1 MTEPNHPP
9 GAPGSW
15 GKGFLEHVKAH
26 QFNLKHVTVLF
37 IVLLVFQLVVSVL
50 HKTSLSKFLG
60 RTQEWYQQD
69 SAERLANLTTT
80 SLELLLEGHEG
91 KPAMSVR
98 DTRKLVQ
105 GLNIILNQQ
114 LLNQN
119 VKEVCVIVPTD
130 SGVAAIDDGNVL
142 FSYMFEGNRFPQ
154 GSNNAHLQA
163 IALYQT
169 LSNDLKRTEQ
179 IRSVLEGKQTFHVF
193 VPFVPRGEFMG
204 AVYMRNTPDFTFISR
219 EVITNYDEISLTFSA
234 LILFGLLAMF
244 FISSYTL
251 KQRNDTLQLL
261 FQKEKEHL
269 AEQIHFEKELLFTKR
284 IYHTH
289 HKAEK
294 IMGFIKDDLRALA
307 PVNMDEV
314 KHRVTKY
321 SNFIARVIYDMKWFD
336 PPLQTIRGPLF
347 STNVN
352 DVIRFLISN
361 IFQRVTKAPGGVRFV
376 LSLADDVP
384 PVHINEFV
392 VWETFEP
399 IIQNCVEH
407 SGVVDLVVSITTSY
421 DAASATAGVVIRDN
435 GVGLPPGL
443 LVKNEAGVR
452 RVFLES
458 VSTKSADGR
467 HSGYGCYL
475 AHEIA
480 TQRCGWQLDAEN
492 EPDGGARFT
501 FTIPYGPL
509 GRNTEAAA
517 AALHTEESGNAVLP
531 R

>member
-1 MTEPNHPP
+1 MTGEKHIA
-9 GAPGSW
+9 GGMAQW
-15 GKGFLEHVKAH
+15 GKGFLEHVKTH
-26 QFNLKHVTVLF
+26 QFNLKQVTVLF
-37 IVLLVFQLVVSVL
+37 LVLLVFQLVVSVL

-91 KPAMSVR
+91 KPTMSVR
-98 DTRKLVQ
+98 DSRKLVQ

-142 FSYMFEGNRFPQ
+142 YAYMFEGNRFPQ
-154 GSNNAHLQA
+154 GANNAHLQA
-163 IALYQT
+163 IALYQS
-169 LSNDLKRTEQ
+169 LSSDLRKSEQ

-204 AVYMRNTPDFTFISR
+204 AVYMRNAPDFSFISR
-219 EVITNYDEISLTFSA
+219 EVISNYDEISLTFSA
-234 LILFGLLAMF
+234 LILFGLLSMF

-269 AEQIHFEKELLFTKR
+269 AEQIHYEKELLFTKR

-294 IMGFIKDDLRALA
+294 IMGFIKDDLRSLA
-307 PVNMDEV
+307 PANMEEV

-347 STNVN
+347 NTNVN
-352 DVIRFLISN
+352 EVIRFLIKN
-361 IFQRVTKAPGGVRFV
+361 VFQRVTKAPGGVRFD
-376 LSLADDVP
+376 LTLADDLP
-384 PVHINEFV
+384 PVPINEFV
-392 VWETFEP
+392 VWESFEP
-399 IIQNCVEH
+399 ILQNCVEH
-407 SGVVDLVVSITTSY
+407 GGVADLVIAVTSRY
-421 DAASATAGVVIRDN
+421 DRASDTATVVVRDN
-435 GVGLPPGL
+435 GIGLAPGL
-443 LVKNEAGVR
+443 LVKNTAGVR

-458 VSTKSADGR
+458 VSTKSSDGR

-480 TQRCGWQLDAEN
+480 TQRCGWQLDADN
-492 EPDGGARFT
+492 NPDGGARFT
-501 FTIPYGPL
+501 FTIHYGAS
-509 GRNTEAAA
+509 RRKAEAALA
-517 AALHTEESGNAVLP
+517 AIPSGAADPVLP
-531 R
+531 Q

>member
-1 MTEPNHPP
+1 MSETRKAEGRAEQPHT
-9 GAPGSW
+9 
-15 GKGFLEHVKAH
+15 GFLE
-26 QFNLKHVTVLF
+26 QFRNHRFDLKHVTVLF
-37 IVLLVFQLVVSVL
+37 LVLLFFQLVVSVL

-80 SLELLLEGHEG
+80 SIELLLEGHED
-91 KPAMSVR
+91 KPVFSPR
-98 DTRKLVQ
+98 ENRKLVQ

-119 VKEVCVIVPTD
+119 VREICVIVPTD
-130 SGVAAIDDGNVL
+130 TGVVAIDDGNIL
-142 FSYMFEGNRFPQ
+142 YSYMFEGVRVPKGAN
-154 GSNNAHLQA
+154 GTHAQA
-163 IALYQT
+163 IALYRT
-169 LSNDLKRTEQ
+169 LSGELKRSEQ
-179 IRSVLEGKQTFHVF
+179 IQTIVEGRQTFHVF

-204 AVYMRNTPDFTFISR
+204 ALYMRNTPDFSFISR
-219 EVITNYDEISLTFSA
+219 EVISNYDEISLTFSA

-251 KQRNDTLQLL
+251 KQRNETQQLL
-261 FQKEKEHL
+261 FQKEKELL
-269 AEQIHFEKELLFTKR
+269 AEQIHYEKELLFTKR

-294 IMGFIKDDLRALA
+294 IMGFIKDDLRTLA
-307 PVNMDEV
+307 PSNMDDV

-336 PPLQTIRGPLF
+336 PPVQTIRSPLF
-347 STNVN
+347 RTNIN
-352 DVIRFLISN
+352 DVIRFLVKN
-361 IFQRVTKAPGGVRFV
+361 VFQRVTKTPGGVQFS
-376 LSLADDVP
+376 LSLSDDVP

-392 VWETFEP
+392 VWESLEP

-407 SGVVDLVVSITTSY
+407 GGIPDLLITITTSY
-421 DAASATAGVVIRDN
+421 DAGTGTTTVVVQDN
-435 GVGLPPGL
+435 GVGLAPGL
-443 LVKNEAGVR
+443 LVKNERGIR

-458 VSTKSADGR
+458 VSTKNADGR

-480 TQRCGWQLDAEN
+480 TQRCGWKLDAEN
-492 EPDGGARFT
+492 LPDGGARFVY
-501 FTIPYGPL
+501 TIPNNENGSATTTP
-509 GRNTEAAA
+509 GVITRSEDR
-517 AALHTEESGNAVLP
+517 GND
-531 R
+531 

>member
-1 MTEPNHPP
+1 MNDDH
-9 GAPGSW
+9 APSPSEGS
-15 GKGFLEHVKAH
+15 GRVGFLEHLRIH

-37 IVLLVFQLVVSVL
+37 LVLLVFQLVVSVL

-60 RTQEWYQQD
+60 RTQDWYQQD

-91 KPAMSVR
+91 KRTMSER
-98 DTRKLVQ
+98 DSRKMVQ

-119 VKEVCVIVPTD
+119 VREVCVIVPTD
-130 SGVAAIDDGNVL
+130 SGLAAIDDGNAL
-142 FSYMFEGNRFPQ
+142 FEYMFGGNHYPSIAK
-154 GSNNAHLQA
+154 GVHTQA
-163 IALYQT
+163 IALYQS
-169 LSNDLKRTEQ
+169 LSSDFRKSEQ
-179 IRSVLEGKQTFHVF
+179 IRTIVEGKQTFHVF

-204 AVYMRNTPDFTFISR
+204 AVYMRNTPDFSFISR
-219 EVITNYDEISLTFSA
+219 EVISNYDEISMTFSA

-261 FQKEKEHL
+261 FQKEKQHL
-269 AEQIHFEKELLFTKR
+269 AEQIHYEKELLFTKR

-294 IMGFIKDDLRALA
+294 IMGFIKDDLRALGTM
-307 PVNMDEV
+307 NMDEI

-336 PPLQTIRGPLF
+336 PPIQTIRGPLF
-347 STNVN
+347 NTNIN
-352 DVIRFLISN
+352 EVIRFLVGN
-361 IFQRVTKAPGGVRFV
+361 VFQRVTKTPGGVRFV
-376 LSLADDVP
+376 LNLSDSVP
-384 PVHINEFV
+384 TVHINEFV
-392 VWETFEP
+392 VWESLEP

-407 SGVVDLVVSITTSY
+407 GGVSDLVITIATTYDTASNTS
-421 DAASATAGVVIRDN
+421 TIVIRDN
-435 GVGLPPGL
+435 GIGLAPAML
-443 LVKNEAGVR
+443 AKNERGVR
-452 RVFLES
+452 QVFLES
-458 VSTKSADGR
+458 VSTKSGDGR

-492 EPDGGARFT
+492 NPGGGARFT
-501 FTIPYGPL
+501 FVITHGAPVQNIDV
-509 GRNTEAAA
+509 
-517 AALHTEESGNAVLP
+517 AVLQEKAGH
-531 R
+531 